1 MTQHV
6 IEKDQHARQQS
17 SPPPQSGHD
26 DPLDQDAPSNRYLG
40 LSLTQLLGGAGAAV
54 SSAVVASFLG
64 VAGTLIGAAVG
75 SVVSTVS
82 AALYT
87 NWATTAR
94 GRLPARAL
102 VRRDTLAGA
111 ERSGPSDALDSGP
124 VVVTAGRTARNRRFK
139 RGIAG
144 TVVMFVFAIGVITA
158 IELGLGHP
166 VSTQDRQ
173 GSTSIGAVVDSG
185 PQAPAPSPVP
195 TTGPSDPAT
204 PSVEQPGSVP
214 SGRSPEATGTP
225 TSPEATPSLDTA
237 PADPGAPVDTPG
249 RGTAGAD
256 QPAAPASP

>member
-6 IEKDQHARQQS
+6 IDNDQHTRQQP
-17 SPPPQSGHD
+17 SPPPRSGHD
-26 DPLDQDAPSNRYLG
+26 DPLDQDATSNRYLG

-102 VRRDTLAGA
+102 VRRGTSAEAPTAGPI
-111 ERSGPSDALDSGP
+111 SSLDSGP
-124 VVVTAGRTARNRRFK
+124 LVVTAGRAARTRRI
-139 RGIAG
+139 RRAVAG
-144 TVVMFVFAIGVITA
+144 ALTMFVLAIGVITA

-185 PQAPAPSPVP
+185 PQAGD
-195 TTGPSDPAT
+195 TGAEP
-204 PSVEQPGSVP
+204 
-214 SGRSPEATGTP
+214 R
-225 TSPEATPSLDTA
+225 
-237 PADPGAPVDTPG
+237 ADHRA
-249 RGTAGAD
+249 
-256 QPAAPASP
+256 Q